1 MNDDRNDD
9 FGDEQQSTFA
19 ARAREVLDA
28 QPLPDDVAAR
38 LRHARRAAVESL
50 DARPRW
56 GGARL
61 LAPAGGL
68 AAGALVALVF
78 LRGGPVV
85 LPEADERELAAMA
98 EMELLD
104 DMEFVA
110 WLIENDAAGGTD
122 DDAG

>member
-1 MNDDRNDD
+1 MNDDDKRTD
-9 FGDEQQSTFA
+9 GGAESERAFA
-19 ARAREVLDA
+19 QRAREALDA
-28 QPLPDDVAAR
+28 QGVPDDVAAR
-38 LRHARRAAVESL
+38 LRQARQAAVASV

-56 GGARL
+56 AGITRT

-68 AAGALVALVF
+68 AAGALIALVF
-78 LRGGPVV
+78 LRGGPAA
-85 LPEADERELAAMA
+85 LPDMDERELAAAA

-110 WLIENDAAGGTD
+110 WLIETE

>member
-1 MNDDRNDD
+1 MNEDKPTDTGAASDRA
-9 FGDEQQSTFA
+9 FA
-19 ARAREVLDA
+19 DRARELLEA
-28 QPLPDDVAAR
+28 QRVPDDVAAR
-38 LRHARRAAVESL
+38 LRQARQMAVESV
-50 DARPRW
+50 DAPSRW
-56 GGARL
+56 RGVTRL

-78 LRGGPVV
+78 LRGGPAA
-85 LPEADERELAAMA
+85 LPDMDERELAAVA

-110 WLIENDAAGGTD
+110 WLIETE

>member
-1 MNDDRNDD
+1 MTDDRTDRTAD
-9 FGDEQQSTFA
+9 AGERAFA

-28 QPLPDDVAAR
+28 NAVPEDVAAR
-38 LRHARRAAVESL
+38 LRDARRAAIESI
-50 DARPRW
+50 DERPRW
-56 GGARL
+56 QTAARV

-78 LRGGPVV
+78 LRGGPAI
-85 LPEADERELAAMA
+85 LPDADERELAAMA

-110 WLIENDAAGGTD
+110 WLVENDERGGD